1 MSRESVATPTVINSE
16 AEQIM
21 ENRLLAALPSEEYE
35 QLKTKLKPVELSL
48 GEILFEPPDQI
59 RNLYFPTSAIISFL
73 TELPDGDSVEVGLVG
88 YDGMAGVDVI
98 LGVNTASK
106 VATVQ
111 HAGCALKIATPALK
125 EAFNRGGKLQQYL
138 LQYTHALMSQISASV
153 LCNAHHKIDGR
164 LARWILMYHDRL
176 ERDEFLMTH
185 EFMANMLGIRRAGVS
200 EVAKKLQHEGLIDY
214 HRGHFRILNR
224 KALEEKACGCFSVI
238 EKEFNSLYKQ

>member
-1 MSRESVATPTVINSE
+1 MNTA
-16 AEQIM
+16 AEQTT
-21 ENRLLAALPSEEYE
+21 ENGLLAALPSEEYE
-35 QLKTKLKPVELSL
+35 QLKPHLKPVELSL
-48 GEILFEPPDQI
+48 GEILFEPPDII
-59 RNLYFPTSAIISFL
+59 RSLYFPTSTIISFL

-88 YDGMAGVDVI
+88 YEGMAGVDVI

-111 HAGCALKIATPALK
+111 HAGYALKIAAPALK

-164 LARWILMYHDRL
+164 LARWILMYHSRVNT
-176 ERDEFLMTH
+176 DEFIMTH

-200 EVAKKLQHEGLIDY
+200 EVAKKLQDEGLIDY
-214 HRGHFRILNR
+214 YRGQFRILNR
-224 KALEEKACGCFSVI
+224 QRLEDKACGCFTGI
-238 EKEFNSLYKQ
+238 EEEFKSLYKG

>member
-1 MSRESVATPTVINSE
+1 MNTA
-16 AEQIM
+16 AEQMI
-21 ENRLLAALPSEEYE
+21 ENSLLAALPGEEYE
-35 QLKTKLKPVELSL
+35 QLKPHLKPVELSL
-48 GEILFEPPDQI
+48 GEILFEPPDII
-59 RNLYFPTSAIISFL
+59 RSLYFPTSSIISFL

-88 YDGMAGVDVI
+88 YEGMAGVDVI
-98 LGVNTASK
+98 LGVKTASK

-111 HAGCALKIATPALK
+111 HAGYALKIAAPTLK

-164 LARWILMYHDRL
+164 LARWILMYHSRVGT
-176 ERDEFLMTH
+176 DEFIMTH

-214 HRGHFRILNR
+214 NRGHFRILNR
-224 KALEEKACGCFSVI
+224 KGLEEKACGCFTAI
-238 EKEFNSLYKQ
+238 AEEFKSLYKE